1 MSPITKIGIPDESS
15 EIFMV
20 YFPFYFFEGI
30 YVPGLKNN
38 LN

>member
-15 EIFMV
+15 EILMV
-20 YFPFYFFEGI
+20 YFPFYFIERI
-30 YVPGLKNN
+30 YVPSLKNN

>member
-20 YFPFYFFEGI
+20 YFPFYFFVGI
-30 YVPGLKNN
+30 YVPGL
-38 LN
+38 